1 MDGGKAEVIT
11 KIDFEKS
18 GGLVPAIAQDVRTGA
33 VLMLA
38 YMNQEALETTLRE
51 GRACYW
57 SRSRQELWRKGQTS
71 GDIQIVREVRVDCDE
86 DTILLL
92 VDQQGKGACH
102 TRRWSCFFRR
112 MTSEGILEEIDDQE
126 YTQAGD
132 TKGKS

>member
-1 MDGGKAEVIT
+1 MDGGRAEVIT

-112 MTSEGILEEIDDQE
+112 MTAEGILEEIDDQE
-126 YTQAGD
+126 YTQAGN
-132 TKGKS
+132 TEGKS